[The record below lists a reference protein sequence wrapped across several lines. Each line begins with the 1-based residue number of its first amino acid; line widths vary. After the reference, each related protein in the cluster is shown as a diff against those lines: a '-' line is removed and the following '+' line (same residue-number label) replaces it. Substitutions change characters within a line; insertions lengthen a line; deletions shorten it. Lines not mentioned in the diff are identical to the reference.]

1 MKVITENEFDAV
13 ISAKKPVL
21 VDFYA
26 DWCGPCRMLSPML
39 DKLSNELEETIDIV
53 KFDFEANSQA
63 IPDKHDVKV
72 LPTLLI
78 FKEGEVLARTEG
90 VLPKPKLKAW
100 IEETTS
106 N

>member
-1 MKVITENEFDAV
+1 MKVITEKEFDAV
-13 ISAKKPVL
+13 VSSEKPVL

-26 DWCGPCRMLSPML
+26 DWCGPCRMIGPML
-39 DKLSNELEETIDIV
+39 ESLNEELEEVDIV
-53 KFDFEANSQA
+53 KFDFEANSQQ

-72 LPTLLI
+72 LPTLIL
-78 FKEGEVLARTEG
+78 FKQGRELDRTEG
-90 VLPKPKLKAW
+90 VLPKPRLKEW